1 MENEN
6 QKVNNGDRNEK
17 QKKNF
22 GRRERTPRLPREKS
36 EFDSKVLDI
45 ARVTRVTKG
54 GKRFSFRA
62 TVAIGDGKGKVGVGV
77 AQGRDVAQSVQKA
90 TNQARKNLISV
101 PIRKSTIPHQVQFKY
116 SSAVVMLK
124 PMPPGSGVKAG
135 GPVRVIA
142 KLAGIENIT
151 AKLIER
157 TNNKINIARA
167 TLGALKSLKSEIRN
181 PCLAGRQAKS
191 ETNSKS

>member
-1 MENEN
+1 MTDEN
-6 QKVNNGDRNEK
+6 QKINNDNKNSGHGKSLSAHLPAGTAGK
-17 QKKNF
+17 QGF
-22 GRRERTPRLPREKS
+22 GRRDRSSRFPKEKS
-36 EFDSKVLDI
+36 EFDSRVLDI

-62 TVAIGDGKGKVGVGV
+62 TVAIGDGKGRVGIGV

-90 TNQARKNLISV
+90 TNQARKNLVEV
-101 PIRKSTIPHQVQFKY
+101 PIKKATIPHQVQFKY
-116 SSAVVMLK
+116 HSAVVLLK

-151 AKLIER
+151 AKLIKR
-157 TNNKINIARA
+157 TGNKINIARA
-167 TLGALKSLKSEIRN
+167 TIGALKELKI
-181 PCLAGRQAKS
+181 K
-191 ETNSKS
+191 K